1 MELCDRLH
9 VSLSVFVTM
18 GSVCSV
24 ILWFS
29 LNCFLTGI
37 LEGISIRVS
46 EGVKREFFADC
57 IGMWKL
63 VNCAMYLFF
72 SLMYA
77 VAMDGLDKCIV
88 FFRLSFMLVKHT
100 YDWTNYMKME
110 RNILFCYWRCVME
123 LIWYTWDKMNLT

>member
-37 LEGISIRVS
+37 LEGISI
-46 EGVKREFFADC
+46 
-57 IGMWKL
+57 
-63 VNCAMYLFF
+63 
-72 SLMYA
+72 
-77 VAMDGLDKCIV
+77 
-88 FFRLSFMLVKHT
+88 
-100 YDWTNYMKME
+100 
-110 RNILFCYWRCVME
+110 
-123 LIWYTWDKMNLT
+123 